1 MPPLPDS
8 SSLLGL
14 SVALGIGLLVGAE
27 RERRKGS
34 GPTRGA
40 AGIRTFAVSSVLGAV
55 GLLLGG
61 GLLLAAV
68 ALVTGALAV
77 VAYQR
82 TREQDPGMTT
92 EIALLLTCLLGGL
105 AMRDAALAAGVG
117 AALAALLA
125 ARNHLHHFVRSVLTE
140 RELHDALLFSAAAL
154 IALPLAPDR
163 FLGPYDALNPY
174 AMTQLVV
181 LVMAVSA
188 LGYVATRSLGP
199 RYGLPLAGFAAGFV
213 SSTATIHAMG
223 TRAASAKTQADGA
236 IAGAVLSSLATMV
249 QLAVVVA
256 AVQPA
261 LLHALMW
268 PLVLG
273 SVAAC
278 AYSLVFFP
286 RGSQAAP
293 TATGHADRQDL
304 GRAFDLKTALAF
316 SAIVGVVLVVSA
328 GLNAW
333 LGVHGTLLAAAAT
346 GLVDAHATAASAAA
360 LVAAG
365 KLPLDAAVWPILIGL
380 STNALMKAVVA
391 FHGGGAAYAAR
402 IVPGLVLMTAAVW
415 LGVWLG

>member
-1 MPPLPDS
+1 MPSLPDFS
-8 SSLLGL
+8 TLLGL

-40 AGIRTFAVSSVLGAV
+40 AGIRTFAVTSVLGAV
-55 GLLLGG
+55 GVLLGG
-61 GLLLAAV
+61 GLLLGVV

-82 TREQDPGMTT
+82 TREKDPGMTT

-105 AMRDAALAAGVG
+105 AMRNPALAAGVG

-125 ARNHLHHFVRSVLTE
+125 ARNRLHHFVRSVLTE

-163 FLGPYDALNPY
+163 FLGPFGAINPH
-174 AMTQLVV
+174 AITQLVV

-188 LGYVATRSLGP
+188 LGYVATRALGP
-199 RYGLPLAGFAAGFV
+199 RYGLPLAGFAAGFI

-223 TRAASAKTQADGA
+223 TRAAGSGAQADGA

-261 LLHALMW
+261 LLDPLRW

-273 SVAAC
+273 SLAAC
-278 AYSLVFFP
+278 AYSLLFFP
-286 RGSQAAP
+286 RGAPAA
-293 TATGHADRQDL
+293 GHPDKPDL

-316 SAIVGVVLVVSA
+316 AAIVSVVLLVSA
-328 GLNAW
+328 ALSAW
-333 LGVHGTLLAAAAT
+333 LGERGTLLAAAVT
-346 GLVDAHATAASAAA
+346 GLVDAHATAASVAS

-365 KLPLDAAVWPILIGL
+365 KLPADAALWPILAGL

-391 FHGGGAAYAAR
+391 FHAGGAAYAAR
-402 IVPGLVLMTAAVW
+402 IVPGLVLVIAAVW